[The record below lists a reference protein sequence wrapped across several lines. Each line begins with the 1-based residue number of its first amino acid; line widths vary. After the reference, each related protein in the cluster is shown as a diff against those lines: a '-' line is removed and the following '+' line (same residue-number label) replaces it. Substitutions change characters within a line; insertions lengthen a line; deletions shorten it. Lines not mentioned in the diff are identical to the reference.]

1 MHFKVTNDAGID
13 GTALMGAV
21 EVSYQRIVDVLGQPN
36 EGDGEKVDAE
46 WIIQFSDGLV
56 ATIYNYKSGKN
67 YNGNEGQRTVDII
80 DWHIGGKDPKVVK
93 RVKQLLGRDTM
104 SPRKT
109 AAQLVDEAADK
120 LNAAQALVKKDK
132 KNALSPQEVN
142 ILDQLV
148 ADACVLSDWL
158 ASNQ

>member
-1 MHFKVTNDAGID
+1 MHFKVNNDAGID
-13 GTALMGAV
+13 GTALLGGV
-21 EVSYQRIVDVLGQPN
+21 DVSYQRIVDVFGQPN
-36 EGDGEKVDAE
+36 EGDGYKVDAE

-67 YNGNEGQRTVDII
+67 YNGNEGQKTEEIT

-93 RVKQLLGRDTM
+93 RVTQLLGRDTM
-104 SPRKT
+104 STRKT
-109 AAQLVDEAADK
+109 AAQLVDEAAEK

-132 KNALSPQEVN
+132 KSLSAQEVTM
-142 ILDQLV
+142 LDQLA

>member
-1 MHFKVTNDAGID
+1 MHFKVNNDAGID

-21 EVSYQRIVDVLGQPN
+21 EVSYQRIVDVFGQPN

-67 YNGNEGQRTVDII
+67 YNGNEGQKTEEIT
-80 DWHIGGKDPKVVK
+80 DWHIGGKDPKVVD
-93 RVKQLLGRDTM
+93 RVKRILGRNNTTT
-104 SPRKT
+104 RKT
-109 AAQLVDEAADK
+109 VAQLVDEAAEK
-120 LNAAQALVKKDK
+120 LDVAQALIKLDK